1 VDPFYRWITHHPR
14 WVLAAI
20 GTLALGAVLVL
31 FDFRTLTPRLQIES
45 EVEKLLPNDGE
56 ELVMYERFRERFG
69 SDSILFVGMVTEDVF
84 TAENLHRIRRMTT
97 RFAQV
102 DGIREVVSLSNA
114 PDIKSQDGSVS
125 IESVFDEV
133 PSDPAERR
141 ALRKRVL
148 GNPIHVGS
156 LVSADGRTAAFLV
169 YPREMSERE
178 FRVRGIDH
186 SIERIAREEAPDAE
200 ILIAG
205 VPPLK
210 AATSRILLQD
220 LLKFI
225 PLGYLFMAIVA
236 FAAFRSVRGVA
247 IPAGAITLG
256 QIWTLAVMVLAG
268 RSLNLVTFIVPP
280 LINAVGFAYSVHMV
294 SEHDDLLRE
303 GERGPE
309 AVRLALRRVA
319 FPIFLTA
326 VTTAAGFLSLC
337 LSRIP
342 AIREFGAFCV
352 VGVVG
357 SLVAALTFAPA
368 ALAALRDPSAAP
380 RAMGEG
386 RLERLA
392 GRLVAFDL
400 RRRGWVLGAA
410 GAVAALAIVGLTR
423 IEVNT
428 SFTSNLKPGHPL
440 RQSIVSFDRNLAG
453 ASTMYVM
460 LETGERDAFKRPEN
474 LRVLRELQLSI
485 DEFPEVGD
493 TTSLADYLMLVNR
506 AFHDGD
512 PEHFAIPAS
521 QRLVSQFL
529 FFLWHDQLGA
539 FVDSGF
545 TSASVLVRRSHYSS
559 KEGSAMIKAI
569 ESRFEALPGSID
581 ASVTGQSP
589 LIIHT
594 IDEITR
600 GQAVSLS
607 GATLIILG
615 ILVVYFRSLRIAL
628 LALIPNAL
636 PVLVYF
642 GVLGLSGVTLN
653 IITSLIACIVLG
665 IAVDD
670 TIHFLVRFREQVRIV
685 GDEGKA
691 AAAALRLVVRPVTVT
706 TAALCAAF
714 AVFLGSGLKHQVEF
728 GVLATGML
736 AFAWLVDMTL
746 TPALC
751 ARMGF
756 AREGAAAGR
765 GAMDGRGSPCSRS
778 LATGG

>member
-1 VDPFYRWITHHPR
+1 MDSFYRWIAHHPR
-14 WVLAAI
+14 WVLTAVGA
-20 GTLALGAVLVL
+20 LALGAVLVL
-31 FDFRTLTPRLQIES
+31 FDLRTLRPRLRIES
-45 EVEKLLPNDGE
+45 EVEKLLPKDGE
-56 ELVMYERFRERFG
+56 ELVLYQRFRERFG
-69 SDSILFVGMVTEDVF
+69 SDEILFVGMVTDDVF
-84 TAENLHRIRRMTT
+84 SAENLHRIRSMTR

-102 DGIREVVSLSNA
+102 DGVREVVSLSNA
-114 PDIKSQDGSVS
+114 PDIRSVDGSVS

-133 PSDPAERR
+133 PPDPEGRR
-141 ALRKRVL
+141 ALRERVL

-178 FRVRGIDH
+178 FRERGIDH
-186 SIERIAREEAPDAE
+186 SIERIAQEEAPDAE

-205 VPPLK
+205 TPSLK

-225 PLGYLFMAIVA
+225 PLGYVFMAIVA
-236 FAAFRSVRGVA
+236 FLAFRSVRGVVL
-247 IPAGAITLG
+247 PAGAITLG
-256 QIWTLAVMVLAG
+256 QIWTLAAMVLAD

-280 LINAVGFAYSVHMV
+280 LINAVGFAYSVHLG
-294 SEHDDLLRE
+294 SEYDDRLRE

-309 AVRLALRRVA
+309 AVHHALRRVA
-319 FPIFLTA
+319 FPNFLCA

-337 LSRIP
+337 LSHIQ

-352 VGVVG
+352 LGVVG
-357 SLVAALTFAPA
+357 SLVASLTFVPA
-368 ALAALRDPSAAP
+368 VLAVLPDPSPAP

-392 GRLVAFDL
+392 RRMVAFNL
-400 RRRGWVLGAA
+400 RHQGWVFGAA
-410 GAVAALAIVGLTR
+410 GVVAALAIVGLTR

-428 SFTSNLKPGHPL
+428 SFSGNLKPAHPL
-440 RQSIVSFDRNLAG
+440 RQAIASFDRNLGG
-453 ASTMYVM
+453 ATNLYVM
-460 LETGERDAFKRPEN
+460 LETDERDAFKRPEN
-474 LRVLRELQLSI
+474 LQALRDLQVSI
-485 DEFPEVGD
+485 DALPKVGD

-506 AFHDGD
+506 AFHDGA
-512 PEHFAIPAS
+512 PEYYAIPAS
-521 QRLVSQFL
+521 ERLVSQFL

-545 TSASVLVRRSHYSS
+545 TSASILVRRPQYSS

-569 ESRFEALPGSID
+569 ESRFEALPESIH

-589 LIIHT
+589 LIVRT

-615 ILVVYFRSLRIAL
+615 ILVVYFRSLRIGL

-642 GVLGLSGVTLN
+642 GVLGLFGFTLN

-670 TIHFLVRFREQVRIV
+670 TIHLLVRFREQVEKV
-685 GDEGKA
+685 GDRRKA
-691 AAAALRLVVRPVTVT
+691 AELALRLVVRPCTVT

-714 AVFLGSGLKHQVEF
+714 AVLIGSGLKHQVEF
-728 GVLATGML
+728 GVLATCML

-746 TPALC
+746 TPVLC
-751 ARMGF
+751 ARMDL
-756 AREGAAAGR
+756 AREVRAAEPWAEGEGYALEQAHR
-765 GAMDGRGSPCSRS
+765 
-778 LATGG
+778 

>member
-1 VDPFYRWITHHPR
+1 
-14 WVLAAI
+14 
-20 GTLALGAVLVL
+20 
-31 FDFRTLTPRLQIES
+31 
-45 EVEKLLPNDGE
+45 
-56 ELVMYERFRERFG
+56 
-69 SDSILFVGMVTEDVF
+69 
-84 TAENLHRIRRMTT
+84 
-97 RFAQV
+97 
-102 DGIREVVSLSNA
+102 
-114 PDIKSQDGSVS
+114 
-125 IESVFDEV
+125 
-133 PSDPAERR
+133 
-141 ALRKRVL
+141 
-148 GNPIHVGS
+148 
-156 LVSADGRTAAFLV
+156 
-169 YPREMSERE
+169 
-178 FRVRGIDH
+178 
-186 SIERIAREEAPDAE
+186 
-200 ILIAG
+200 
-205 VPPLK
+205 
-210 AATSRILLQD
+210 
-220 LLKFI
+220 
-225 PLGYLFMAIVA
+225 
-236 FAAFRSVRGVA
+236 
-247 IPAGAITLG
+247 
-256 QIWTLAVMVLAG
+256 
-268 RSLNLVTFIVPP
+268 VTFIVPP

-294 SEHDDLLRE
+294 SEHDDILRE
-303 GERGPE
+303 GKRGPE
-309 AVRLALRRVA
+309 AVYLSLRRVA

-326 VTTAAGFLSLC
+326 VTTAAGFFSLC

-352 VGVVG
+352 VGVIG

-368 ALAALRDPSAAP
+368 VLAVLRNPKAAP
-380 RAMGEG
+380 RPTGEG

-400 RRRGWVLGAA
+400 RHRSWVLGAG

-428 SFTSNLKPGHPL
+428 SFSGNLKPDHPL
-440 RQSIVSFDRNLAG
+440 RQSIASFDRNLAG
-453 ASTMYVM
+453 ASTIYVM

-474 LRVLRELQLSI
+474 LRALREVQVSI
-485 DEFPEVGD
+485 DELPEVGN
-493 TTSLADYLMLVNR
+493 TTSLADYLMVVNR
-506 AFHDGD
+506 AFHEGD
-512 PEHFAIPAS
+512 PDYFSIPERK
-521 QRLVSQFL
+521 QTISQFL
-529 FFLWHDQLGA
+529 FFLWNDQLGA

-545 TSASVLVRRSHYSS
+545 TSANILVRRPGYSS
-559 KEGSAMIKAI
+559 SEGSAMIKAI
-569 ESRFEALPGSID
+569 ESRFQALPESID

-589 LIIHT
+589 LIIRT

-653 IITSLIACIVLG
+653 IITSLIACIILG

-670 TIHFLVRFREQVRIV
+670 TIHFLVRFREQVRTV

-691 AAAALRLVVRPVTVT
+691 AALALRLVVRPVTVT

-736 AFAWLVDMTL
+736 AFAWLVDMTF

-751 ARMGF
+751 SRMGF
-756 AREGAAAGR
+756 AREGAAATR
-765 GAMDGRGSPCSRS
+765 SAMDGRVRPCSRS
-778 LATGG
+778 LAPGG

>member
-1 VDPFYRWITHHPR
+1 
-14 WVLAAI
+14 VLTAVGA
-20 GTLALGAVLVL
+20 LALGAVLVL

-56 ELVMYERFRERFG
+56 EKLLYERFRERFG
-69 SDSILFVGMVTEDVF
+69 SDSILFVGMVTDDVF
-84 TAENLHRIRRMTT
+84 SAENLRRIRRMTQ

-102 DGIREVVSLSNA
+102 DGVREVVSLSNA

-125 IESVFDEV
+125 IQSVFDEV

-141 ALRKRVL
+141 ALRESVL
-148 GNPIHVGS
+148 GNPLHVGT
-156 LVSADGRTAAFLV
+156 LVSADGRAVAFLV

-178 FRVRGIDH
+178 FRDRGIDH
-186 SIERIAREEAPDAE
+186 TIQSIAREEATDAE
-200 ILIAG
+200 ILMAG
-205 VPPLK
+205 TPPLK

-220 LLKFI
+220 LLTFI

-294 SEHDDLLRE
+294 SEHDDLIRE
-303 GERGPE
+303 GERGPQ

-342 AIREFGAFCV
+342 AIREFGALCV
-352 VGVVG
+352 VGVIG

-368 ALAALRDPSAAP
+368 VLAVLRDPSPAP
-380 RAMGEG
+380 RATGAG
-386 RLERLA
+386 RFERLA
-392 GRLVAFDL
+392 GRLAVFDV
-400 RRRGWVLGAA
+400 RHRGWVLGVG
-410 GAVAALAIVGLTR
+410 GAVAALAAVGLTR
-423 IEVNT
+423 IEVST
-428 SFTSNLKPGHPL
+428 SFTGNLKPDHPL
-440 RQSIVSFDRNLAG
+440 RQSVTAFDQNLAG
-453 ASTMYVM
+453 SSTMYVM

-474 LRVLRELQLSI
+474 IRALRELQLSI
-485 DEFPEVGD
+485 DELPKVGD
-493 TTSLADYLMLVNR
+493 TSSLADYLMVVNR

-512 PEHFAIPAS
+512 PEHFTIPAS
-521 QRLVSQFL
+521 EGLVSKFL
-529 FFLWHDQLGA
+529 FFLWNDQLGA
-539 FVDSGF
+539 LVDSGF
-545 TSASVLVRRSHYSS
+545 TSTNILVRRSRYSS
-559 KEGSAMIKAI
+559 SEGSAMIKAI
-569 ESRFEALPGSID
+569 ESRLDVLPESID

-589 LIIHT
+589 LIIRT

-600 GQAVSLS
+600 GQALSLS
-607 GATLIILG
+607 GATLIIFG
-615 ILVVYFRSLRIAL
+615 ILVAYFRSLRIAL

-653 IITSLIACIVLG
+653 IITSLIACIILG

-691 AAAALRLVVRPVTVT
+691 AEAALRLIVRPVTVT

-714 AVFLGSGLKHQVEF
+714 AALIGSGLKHQVEF
-728 GVLATGML
+728 GVLATCML
-736 AFAWLVDMTL
+736 AFAWLVDMTF

-765 GAMDGRGSPCSRS
+765 RAMKGRGRPWSRS
-778 LATGG
+778 LAPEG